1 MMYARM
7 LVIRWL
13 KGISVVA
20 LALSMTRCS
29 PLPAPVPHLDLS
41 DETHMLASLEQME
54 AALPEERR
62 PLFERSFQQ
71 LVTSLTLR
79 DMNRWAGAPTAMPEL
94 SFHHLDGLTAEDI
107 IEKAASEAH

>member
-1 MMYARM
+1 MVHAHM

-13 KGISVVA
+13 KAISVVA

-29 PLPAPVPHLDLS
+29 PLPTPIPHLDLS
-41 DETHMLASLEQME
+41 DEAHMLASLEQME

-62 PLFERSFQQ
+62 ALFEQSFHQ

-94 SFHHLDGLTAEDI
+94 SFHRLNGLTAEDI
-107 IEKAASEAH
+107 IKKAALQAR